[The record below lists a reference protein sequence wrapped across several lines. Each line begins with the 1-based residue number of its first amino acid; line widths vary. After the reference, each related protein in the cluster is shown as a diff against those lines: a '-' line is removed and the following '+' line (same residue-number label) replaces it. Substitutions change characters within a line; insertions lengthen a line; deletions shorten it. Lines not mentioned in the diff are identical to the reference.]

1 MRPVWLTWA
10 LALAAGTL
18 AEPAP
23 PGSKKDVPIAAEA
36 VSGESKPST
45 GEGIEYTYFNG
56 VKVPPI
62 EELTLENFDSNIKNG
77 NW

>member
-10 LALAAGTL
+10 LALAAGGL

-23 PGSKKDVPIAAEA
+23 PGNRGDAKIAAEA
-36 VSGESKPST
+36 VQGESSAAT
-45 GEGIEYTYFNG
+45 GEGVEYTYFNG

-62 EELTLENFDSNIKNG
+62 EELTLDNFDSSIKNG